1 MKQDV
6 GGGVDD
12 VAFDNLSE
20 RGQYR
25 AFQRAYGKENQA
37 MLGLILL
44 TVAWSYAAHVYGHGT
59 VFTWFTRYIVM
70 GILVVLLY
78 HVLQYAHSGFERTMR
93 VWNGVA
99 ERKARDA
106 KEAKLKEKAKERR
119 KRAKDNE
126 KTAAEIAEDKEAE

>member
-1 MKQDV
+1 M
-6 GGGVDD
+6 G
-12 VAFDNLSE
+12 
-20 RGQYR
+20 
-25 AFQRAYGKENQA
+25 
-37 MLGLILL
+37 
-44 TVAWSYAAHVYGHGT
+44 HVYGHGT

-126 KTAAEIAEDKEAE
+126 KTAAEIAEDKEAEAERLRQEQIKEQKLAKQLEKQREKEEKERKKAALEAQR